1 MANEICP
8 VCEKEVH
15 PSYKDEI
22 EGVVLHSTC
31 FNAFMENK
39 DIFKKKYFE
48 LKEENELLSKSDEEI
63 PEVKSDEEIPEV
75 KSDEDRPKVNLTALQ
90 YLAGYYSNIVSFL
103 AVLTAIIG
111 VLIALVA
118 IFTGEILIFF
128 FVLFG
133 TPLVI
138 ISLFGFIAIIIEMYR
153 HLKSIDNKL
162 SGMERNKNG

>member
-1 MANEICP
+1 MAEICP

-63 PEVKSDEEIPEV
+63 TEVKLDEEIPE
-75 KSDEDRPKVNLTALQ
+75 VNLTALQ

-128 FVLFG
+128 FVLLG
-133 TPLVI
+133 TPLVV

>member
-1 MANEICP
+1 MAEICP

-63 PEVKSDEEIPEV
+63 TEVKLDEEIPE
-75 KSDEDRPKVNLTALQ
+75 VNLTALQ

-128 FVLFG
+128 FVLLG
-133 TPLVI
+133 TPLVV

-162 SGMERNKNG
+162 SGMERNKNGWNLYSL